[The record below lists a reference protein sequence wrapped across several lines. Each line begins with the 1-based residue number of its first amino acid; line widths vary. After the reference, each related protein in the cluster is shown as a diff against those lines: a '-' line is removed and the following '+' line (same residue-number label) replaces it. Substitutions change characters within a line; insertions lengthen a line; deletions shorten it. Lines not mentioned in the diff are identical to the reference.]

1 MYLPYNERFA
11 CFFIFGKNSFFSNL
25 PYKMKLH
32 KRKFFYGVV
41 IVVIKYMILPI
52 HPHYSETDVG
62 IALRTIA
69 GVVGIFAAAL
79 VTAGVPRTAFDN
91 VLTTIR

>member
-1 MYLPYNERFA
+1 ME
-11 CFFIFGKNSFFSNL
+11 KSFFSNL

-69 GVVGIFAAAL
+69 GVVGIFTAAL